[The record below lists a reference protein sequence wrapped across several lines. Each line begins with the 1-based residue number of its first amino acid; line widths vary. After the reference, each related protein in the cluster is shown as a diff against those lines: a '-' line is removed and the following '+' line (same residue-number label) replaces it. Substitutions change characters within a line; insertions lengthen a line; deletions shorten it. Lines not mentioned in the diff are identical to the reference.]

1 MFQEVR
7 LTREALINYKFQVTE
22 CDRIVILNSYAFA
35 DKHNDN
41 FNSGEA
47 RSIVLW
53 FKVLHSVSKKNK

>member
-22 CDRIVILNSYAFA
+22 CDRIVILNNYALA
-35 DKHNDN
+35 DKHNDKC
-41 FNSGEA
+41 NSGEA

-53 FKVLHSVSKKNK
+53 FNGKS